1 VARAKQTARADARR
15 RYRVA
20 QADAATVEGE
30 AADGSVTAGSTAAG
44 TRSTRPAPTTTQ
56 QQPPSFTG
64 AFRAASRPLNVRE
77 DIAYLPQLI
86 RHRAVWVPVLASTVA
101 GILMVAVGTSNS
113 LINFAAQILV
123 VPPPMAVSFLAGLL
137 AARASYL
144 AGGIA
149 GLWAS
154 LVFAAVVFALPATAE
169 IPVTANDRVSVA
181 FYGLVVSPLFGVA
194 VGGFAGYYRR
204 FLAVSSPNRRRQQE
218 QARAAK
224 QRKQASRTR

>member
-1 VARAKQTARADARR
+1 VARAKRTERADARR

-20 QADAATVEGE
+20 QADTASTVDGAGGAAAT
-30 AADGSVTAGSTAAG
+30 TAARAG
-44 TRSTRPAPTTTQ
+44 RPAAQTPANP

-64 AFRAASRPLNVRE
+64 AFRAAARPLNVRE
-77 DIAYLPQLI
+77 DLAYLPQLI
-86 RHRAVWVPVLASTVA
+86 RNRSVWLPVLASTIA
-101 GILMVAVGTSNS
+101 GVLMVAVGTTNS

-137 AARASYL
+137 APRASYL

-154 LVFAAVVFALPATAE
+154 LVFSGVVFALPTTAE
-169 IPVTANDRVSVA
+169 IPVTANDRFSVA

-204 FLAVSSPNRRRQQE
+204 FLAISSPQRRRQQE

-224 QRKQASRTR
+224 ARKQASARR